1 MNSFLKKLA
10 TTLSVALILLTVTG
24 CDQVRDKISS
34 WINPKTPQQVLDSVN
49 QKIAD
54 RKFKEALDEIEVA
67 SRSDLHKIDQVIQGK
82 LDVLAAESS
91 FQVGDLEK
99 GYEYLVKALKS
110 NAITSKEAMNEPL
123 FEPVKTQIRFV
134 QVLVQTY
141 PPQQGVNTSSSANP
155 GVAQESSK
163 SIEANSNDTSV
174 KLNPNGGI
182 EAKAGNVS
190 VKLP

>member
-10 TTLSVALILLTVTG
+10 TVLSVALILLTVTG

-67 SRSDLHKIDQVIQGK
+67 SRSDLHKIDDVIQGK

>member
-1 MNSFLKKLA
+1 MNLFLKKLA
-10 TTLSVALILLTVTG
+10 TVLSVTVILLTNTG

-67 SRSDLHKIDQVIQGK
+67 SRSGLQKIDDAIQGK

-141 PPQQGVNTSSSANP
+141 PTQQVVNKSSTVNP

-163 SIEANSNDTSV
+163 SIEANSGDTSV